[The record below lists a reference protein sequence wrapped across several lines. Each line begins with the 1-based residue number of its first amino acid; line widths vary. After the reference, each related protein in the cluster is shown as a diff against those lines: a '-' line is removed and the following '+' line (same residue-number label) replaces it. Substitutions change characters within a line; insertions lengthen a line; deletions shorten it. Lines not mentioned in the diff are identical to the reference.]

1 MGRFAAAAKQR
12 TNITLAKHNAEC
24 RVRECEAQLRMRR
37 GELQDVVVGLQ
48 SIDRAIEDLWESVL
62 DPTKVPDNMINS
74 DSSSTRSALTTSTK
88 A

>member
-48 SIDRAIEDLWESVL
+48 SIDRAIEDLWEEAG
-62 DPTKVPDNMINS
+62 PDMIFMAPEQLVS
-74 DSSSTRSALTTSTK
+74 MT
-88 A
+88 